1 MHKKYS
7 DKIENNKRRLIINK
21 KKSNFNDDNNN
32 YFLNGEDLELP
43 NFQKNNYQNQFMNR
57 KLFASN
63 PKKIKSKY
71 IFNYSH
77 YNYKDDKIKENNYY
91 SNNSNITQ
99 KIDNYFNNDSLAEN
113 FEHLKQM
120 NSNINNILSNMQK
133 EIQTTNKKK
142 EEEIQNKIQNNNFD
156 KFNEN
161 FYNNDNSILNNI
173 QNNKFIID
181 RNIQN
186 QINIQGIKENKDP
199 LNINL
204 NDFKP
209 EQEKKLNSVYKNN
222 KIKIIN
228 VDKLINDLYENKIK
242 YEKMKIIFASKNIEK
257 NKKEINDD
265 LSKIKVE
272 NKKLNSQK
280 HFLINELTKS
290 IYNYEN
296 LRNKYTDELN
306 RINSY
311 LNKIKYDLKEKTPNN

>member
-1 MHKKYS
+1 M
-7 DKIENNKRRLIINK
+7 KIFIII
-21 KKSNFNDDNNN
+21 
-32 YFLNGEDLELP
+32 YW
-43 NFQKNNYQNQFMNR
+43 
-57 KLFASN
+57 
-63 PKKIKSKY
+63 
-71 IFNYSH
+71 
-77 YNYKDDKIKENNYY
+77 
-91 SNNSNITQ
+91 NI
-99 KIDNYFNNDSLAEN
+99 I
-113 FEHLKQM
+113 
-120 NSNINNILSNMQK
+120 
-133 EIQTTNKKK
+133 
-142 EEEIQNKIQNNNFD
+142 
-156 KFNEN
+156 
-161 FYNNDNSILNNI
+161 NDNSILNNI

-209 EQEKKLNSVYKNN
+209 EQEKKLISVYKNN

-311 LNKIKYDLKEKTPNN
+311 LNKIKYDLKEKTTND

>member
-21 KKSNFNDDNNN
+21 KKSNFNDDNTN

-43 NFQKNNYQNQFMNR
+43 NFKKNNYQNQFMNR

-91 SNNSNITQ
+91 SNNSNINQ

-161 FYNNDNSILNNI
+161 FYNNLL
-173 QNNKFIID
+173 
-181 RNIQN
+181 
-186 QINIQGIKENKDP
+186 E
-199 LNINL
+199 
-204 NDFKP
+204 
-209 EQEKKLNSVYKNN
+209 
-222 KIKIIN
+222 
-228 VDKLINDLYENKIK
+228 
-242 YEKMKIIFASKNIEK
+242 
-257 NKKEINDD
+257 
-265 LSKIKVE
+265 
-272 NKKLNSQK
+272 
-280 HFLINELTKS
+280 
-290 IYNYEN
+290 YN
-296 LRNKYTDELN
+296 
-306 RINSY
+306 
-311 LNKIKYDLKEKTPNN
+311 